1 MNSKRGVQHED
12 MDTTDADSDSLV
24 RGLASRRAVI
34 AGAAALG
41 GYGLL
46 RSILDAPEAARA
58 VLGPWGGYANGEIP
72 VNALMRIDYPGVVPD
87 SFPGS
92 LSAVYL
98 KADAG
103 SALLAMLTEYHRQ
116 TGGYLRVNE
125 GYRTLRGQEHQWQ
138 VHNHNT
144 AMAAVP
150 GTSNH
155 GYGQAVDFEP
165 TAFTASQQAWVRSV
179 AATFGYSGSQSEV
192 HHFDYT
198 GTYTG
203 VPPTIAGSLMALK
216 DTITTYHNA
225 ARGYLTLGPGFYYPI
240 GDADGVNGNEKLAV
254 LGSLGVPVVE
264 IDARTFD
271 VLNIMFR
278 ANPLK

>member
-1 MNSKRGVQHED
+1 
-12 MDTTDADSDSLV
+12 MDTTDDDSESLGK
-24 RGLASRRAVI
+24 GLASRRSVI

-46 RSILDAPEAARA
+46 RSILDSPEAARA
-58 VLGPWGGYANGEIP
+58 VLGYWGYPNGEIP
-72 VNALMRIDYPGVVPD
+72 LTALMRIDYPGVVPD

-92 LSAVYL
+92 LNAVYL

-103 SALLAMLTEYHRQ
+103 VALLAMLTEYHRQ

-125 GYRTLRGQEHQWQ
+125 GYRTLRGQEYWWEAWG
-138 VHNHNT
+138 HNT
-144 AMAAVP
+144 AMAAPP
-150 GTSNH
+150 GQSNH
-155 GYGQAVDFEP
+155 GYGQAVDFERDL
-165 TAFTASQQAWVRSV
+165 FTASQQSWVRSV
-179 AATFGYSGSQSEV
+179 AATYGYSGIQSE
-192 HHFDYT
+192 HWHFNYT
-198 GTYTG
+198 GTYSG